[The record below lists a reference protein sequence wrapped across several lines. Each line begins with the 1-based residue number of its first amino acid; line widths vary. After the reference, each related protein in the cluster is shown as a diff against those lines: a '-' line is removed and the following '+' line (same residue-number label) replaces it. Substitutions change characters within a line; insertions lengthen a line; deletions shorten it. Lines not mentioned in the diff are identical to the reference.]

1 MQYYKKRKLI
11 LYFIEGTAQ
20 PSQKVPENAGQNPL
34 PIYERNYE
42 HCPDRKECLLSDI
55 RYQKNITALPTTK
68 DSSNVSFFRDKRILA
83 IFLYLELY
91 LSSKCPR

>member
-20 PSQKVPENAGQNPL
+20 PAQKVPKKCWTNPL

-42 HCPDRKECLLSDI
+42 HCTDRKECLLSDI
-55 RYQKNITALPTTK
+55 RYQKKLLPCLLQKTQVM
-68 DSSNVSFFRDKRILA
+68 SPS
-83 IFLYLELY
+83 LEMR
-91 LSSKCPR
+91 KF